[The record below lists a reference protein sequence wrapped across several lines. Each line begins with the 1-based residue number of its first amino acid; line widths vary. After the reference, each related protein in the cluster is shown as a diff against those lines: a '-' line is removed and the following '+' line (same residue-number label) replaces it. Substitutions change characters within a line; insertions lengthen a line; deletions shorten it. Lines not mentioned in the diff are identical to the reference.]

1 MTRRSS
7 PPSLR
12 DSPEWRVF
20 VYLSQELG
28 VASDQRHEAAADES
42 TTDAR
47 RRPAP
52 AMATNEE

>member
-7 PPSLR
+7 PPRLR

-20 VYLSQELG
+20 EYLSQELG
-28 VASDQRHEAAADES
+28 LASDQRREAAGDS
-42 TTDAR
+42 TTQPR

-52 AMATNEE
+52 EVATNPE